1 MPDPRRDIAAGLV
14 MERTVALMLATLHGG
29 YGLLLATHGND
40 LWALSTYGPALSV
53 PGGVVTWGVVAVAAA
68 VLLLVGTITWRETI
82 VGAGATISALW
93 LMFFSIMFGIAA
105 WQDGSPVALPGVLI
119 YGCVAV
125 LAAGRAGTAVG
136 RR

>member
-1 MPDPRRDIAAGLV
+1 

-29 YGLLLATHGND
+29 YGLLLATHGHD

-68 VLLLVGTITWRETI
+68 ILLLVGTIIRRETI

-105 WQDGSPVALPGVLI
+105 WQDGSTVALPGVLI